1 MPPTATALADGQ
13 QSPQPQQ
20 QPGSGHGRL
29 GGALD
34 RYFRISERGST
45 VGREVRGGFATFFA
59 MAYII
64 VLNPI
69 ILGSAHDVHENYL
82 DGGQLVTATVITAA
96 FTTLLMGVIGNVP
109 VALAAGLGVNTVV
122 ALQLAPR
129 MSWPDAMGMVVLAGF
144 AVMLLVATGLRERVM
159 NAVPLGLRKGIAI
172 GIGLFIMLIGLVD
185 SGFVSRIPDDAKTA
199 VPLQLG
205 PDGHLGGWPVLVF
218 VVGVLLTLAL
228 IIRKTP
234 GAILISIVAMTA
246 VAAGV
251 QLLADLPQGAWG
263 LTTPKWPGSPV
274 ASPDFGL
281 IGEVSLFG
289 GFEKVGL
296 LTGLLFVFTVLLSC
310 FFDAMGTILAVGD
323 EAKLM
328 DEDGNVPGIN
338 KVLLVDGLAVASG
351 GASSSSA
358 TTCFVE
364 STAGVGEGA
373 RTGLASVVT
382 GGLFSLALFLTPLAT
397 MVPSQAAT
405 PALVAVGFLILAGSV
420 RDIDWGDFT
429 IAVPAFLAMVM
440 MPFTYSI
447 TNGIGIGFIAFSVL
461 RLAAGRGREVPVP
474 MYAVSA
480 VFAFYYVMPALG
492 LTS

>member
-1 MPPTATALADGQ
+1 MSTSAPV
-13 QSPQPQQ
+13 
-20 QPGSGHGRL
+20 
-29 GGALD
+29 D
-34 RYFRISERGST
+34 RYFKISERGST
-45 VGREVRGGFATFFA
+45 IGREVRGGFATFFA

-69 ILGSAHDVHENYL
+69 ILGSAKDMYGHQL
-82 DGGQLVTATVITAA
+82 DGGQLVTATVLTAA

-109 VALAAGLGVNTVV
+109 IALAAGLGVNTVV

-144 AVMLLVATGLRERVM
+144 VVMLLVATGLRERVM
-159 NAVPLGLRKGIAI
+159 NAVPIGLRKGIAI

-185 SGFVSRIPDDAKTA
+185 SGFVTRMPDLAHTT

-205 PDGHLGGWPVLVF
+205 SNGHLHGWPVLIF
-218 VVGVLLTLAL
+218 VVGVLLTLTL

-234 GAILISIVAMTA
+234 GAILISIVAMT
-246 VAAGV
+246 VAALAI
-251 QLLADLPQGAWG
+251 QLVTKLPDTAWG
-263 LTTPKWPGSPV
+263 LTVPEWPGNPV
-274 ASPDFGL
+274 AAPDFGL
-281 IGEVSLFG
+281 IGQVSLFG
-289 GFEKVGL
+289 GFGKVGM
-296 LTGLLFVFTVLLSC
+296 LTGVLFVFTVLLSC
-310 FFDAMGTILAVGD
+310 FFDAMGTILGVGD
-323 EAKLM
+323 EAKLTKP
-328 DEDGNVPGIN
+328 DGSFPGIN
-338 KVLLVDGLAVASG
+338 RVLFVDGMAVAAG

-373 RTGLASVVT
+373 RTGLANIVT
-382 GGLFSLALFLTPLAT
+382 GGLFAVSLFLTPLAT

-420 RDIDWGDFT
+420 RDIDWNDFT

-447 TNGIGIGFIAFSVL
+447 TNGIGIGFVSFAVL
-461 RLAAGRGREVPVP
+461 RLATGRGREVPAA
-474 MYAVSA
+474 MYVVSA
-480 VFAFYYVMPALG
+480 VFVFYYAMPALG
-492 LTS
+492 LT